1 MESYVLVDSTQK
13 SSGVSNSYVYP
24 LQKILKGIYKAE
36 LLSAAYPKL
45 TSCTHVVLDI
55 NEFKSTK
62 NATGG
67 YFGVINNLVDINS
80 NVAYTTN
87 SFYQQCTEFD
97 NPFDLDRLTVTW
109 RDPSGNTIAMND
121 NSILLKISHCK

>member
-1 MESYVLVDSTQK
+1 METYVLVDSTQR
-13 SSGVSNSYVYP
+13 SSGVSNSYVYS
-24 LQKILKGIYKAE
+24 LQKVLKGVNKVD

-55 NEFKSTK
+55 SELKSTK

-67 YFGVINNLVDINS
+67 YFGVINNFATTNS

-97 NPFDLDRLTVTW
+97 NPFDLDRLTVSW
-109 RDPSGNTIAMND
+109 KDPTGNTITMND